1 MRLYLLEEPKV
12 EKYIALIS
20 YAFNKNN
27 ILTFEIRNLQ
37 ANEEEYN
44 KKFNLICK
52 IINEDREN
60 ILKEYITSKGVAEKI
75 IDRICNKLQLYKNQ
89 YKEYSKSLIG
99 SIFSIAIEKVFY
111 DEKVKNVLEELKQDL
126 IKIERFWVKR

>member
-12 EKYIALIS
+12 EKYIELMS
-20 YAFNKNN
+20 YAFNKSN

-52 IINEDREN
+52 TINEDREN
-60 ILKEYITSKGVAEKI
+60 ILTEYITSKGVAEKI
-75 IDRICNKLQLYKNQ
+75 IDRIYNKLQLYKNQ
-89 YKEYSKSLIG
+89 YKEYSKPFIG
-99 SIFSIAIEKVFY
+99 SIFSIAIEKVIY
-111 DEKVKNVLEELKQDL
+111 DEKVKNILEKLKHDL
-126 IKIERFWVKR
+126 IKVERFWVKR